1 MQSLLNPTNAFTMLR
16 NQARSQVLRLG
27 IFWGKDFCFH
37 YMLKIFSGHNTG
49 PECTP
54 RVFGPEHN
62 AKVSCSNSLL
72 SYFFTQAGNPF
83 VHCAWSYQSSRH
95 VAHAKLAGLLF
106 KMPFTHMFLNETASA
121 IGFESQP
128 LHSTNSLYFA
138 QFVTLRG
145 MLISPESLA
154 NAISSETVEKTC
166 DG

>member
-1 MQSLLNPTNAFTMLR
+1 
-16 NQARSQVLRLG
+16 
-27 IFWGKDFCFH
+27 
-37 YMLKIFSGHNTG
+37 
-49 PECTP
+49 
-54 RVFGPEHN
+54 
-62 AKVSCSNSLL
+62 
-72 SYFFTQAGNPF
+72 
-83 VHCAWSYQSSRH
+83 
-95 VAHAKLAGLLF
+95 
-106 KMPFTHMFLNETASA
+106 MFLNETASA